1 MLAVE
6 VRHAAIMSK
15 HLAGLFDRAADE
27 FRR

>member
-15 HLAGLFDRAADE
+15 HLARIFDRAADE